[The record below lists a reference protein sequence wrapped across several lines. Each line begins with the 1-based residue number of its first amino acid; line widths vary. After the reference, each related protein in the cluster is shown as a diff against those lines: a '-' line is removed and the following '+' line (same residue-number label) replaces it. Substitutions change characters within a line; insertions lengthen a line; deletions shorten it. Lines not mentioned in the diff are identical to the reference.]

1 MNLLFITHA
10 RLVNPPYGDGSTRY
24 RCFNIA
30 EVAQRAGHRV
40 RVKNATTITDKD
52 LAGFDLIS
60 WLRPVAN
67 QKLFSL
73 IDQAKKLGIIC
84 IADLDDLIVDQSLA
98 DQSPAVINGFAKV
111 EQIRQRFVNHATA
124 VHAFDAIT
132 VSTDFLRNRIG
143 GIFPDLSIATVRN
156 GLSEYWLQHVE
167 ALPAVYPSM
176 QTLGYLPGS
185 RSHDID
191 FASVLLPLT
200 QWLSKCS
207 SRQLN
212 IVGKLAITGH
222 RLPAYQV
229 KQAPWVDYFSLPEI
243 INQQNAT
250 MAPLSETVF
259 NQAKSHVKFI
269 EAAALGVPTV
279 ATPIADIAQH
289 KTDGLLLANN
299 AQQWLDSLELAVDED
314 FRREHARA
322 LECYAMEHCTATHY
336 ASPLIS
342 AWAEGRSVPDSHAA
356 NSMPRAA

>member
-10 RLVNPPYGDGSTRY
+10 RLVSPPYGDGSTRY
-24 RCFNIA
+24 RSFNIA

-40 RVKNATTITDKD
+40 RVKNAASVTPKD
-52 LAGFDLIS
+52 LASFDLVS
-60 WLRPVAN
+60 WLRPVAS

-73 IDQAKKLGIIC
+73 IGQAKKMGIIC
-84 IADLDDLIVDQSLA
+84 IADLDDLIVDPSLA
-98 DQSPAVINGFAKV
+98 EQSPAVVNRFAKV
-111 EQIRQRFVNHATA
+111 GQIRQRFANHATA

-132 VSTDFLRNRIG
+132 VSTDFLRERVG
-143 GIFPDLSIATVRN
+143 SIFPELSIATVHN

-167 ALPAVYPSM
+167 ALPAVYPPVE
-176 QTLGYLPGS
+176 TLGYLPGS
-185 RSHDID
+185 RSHDND

-200 QWLSKCS
+200 QWLTKCT

-212 IVGKLAITGH
+212 IVGKLSITGH

-229 KQAPWVDYFSLPEI
+229 KRAPWVDYFSLPEI

-250 MAPLSETVF
+250 MAPLSESVF

-269 EAAALGVPTV
+269 EAAALGVPTI

-289 KTDGLLLANN
+289 NTDGLLLPSNT
-299 AQQWLDSLELAVDED
+299 QQWLDSLELAVEVD

-322 LECYAMEHCTATHY
+322 LEHYALEHCTATHY
-336 ASPLIS
+336 ATPLIN
-342 AWAEGRSVPDSHAA
+342 AWAEGRPVPDMQSVE
-356 NSMPRAA
+356 SEQRAA